1 MKNIL
6 LSGLIG
12 GVVFFL
18 LGGLTYGFLLA
29 EFFASHIPDGMENV
43 AKDPPEFPFI
53 LIAELV
59 LAIVFAFVIQKWTT
73 VRSFSKGAVL
83 GLVIALGYAVHYN
96 LIFDATT
103 NLIEP
108 FAAFVDICVSGSM
121 GAIGAGVIGAVLGK
135 LNTSA
140 E

>member
-12 GVVFFL
+12 GVVFFI

-29 EFFASHIPDGMENV
+29 DFFENHVPEGMENV
-43 AKDPPEFPFI
+43 AKDPPDFPFI

-59 LAIVFAFVIQKWTT
+59 LAIVFAFVLQNWTT
-73 VRSFSKGAVL
+73 VRSFSKGATL
-83 GLVIALGYAVHYN
+83 GLVIALGYAIHYN
-96 LIFDATT
+96 VIFDATT

-108 FAAFVDICVSGSM
+108 LSGFVDVCVSGTM
-121 GAIGAGVIGAVLGK
+121 GAIGVGAIGAMLGK
-135 LNTSA
+135 LETSA